1 MSSSERIN
9 ELKIDST
16 LWADP
21 KRIINLLDFD
31 PKKLNIYTELNSIS
45 NTPDASS
52 KDLIEVYEV
61 RYGNGGFYLV
71 IDDIKGYFNIDDNVG
86 SILNLILTDDQKN
99 IFIIFFHQVCKEI
112 FKKVNDENGEL
123 ILHEKIRLIDS
134 NFPIEKIFKIL
145 SITIVIRSLIEKD
158 NKFYL
163 ELALNR
169 CLFEPFEIKL

>member
-1 MSSSERIN
+1 MNPSERIK

-16 LWADP
+16 LWTDP

-31 PKKLNIYTELNSIS
+31 PKKLGIYTELNSIS

-61 RYGNGGFYLV
+61 RYNDGGFYLV
-71 IDDIKGYFNIDDNVG
+71 IDGIKGYFIVDVNVG
-86 SILNLILTDDQKN
+86 SILNMILANDQKN
-99 IFIIFFHQVCKEI
+99 KYNQVWKEI
-112 FKKVNDENGEL
+112 FKNVNDGNGEL
-123 ILHEKIRLIDS
+123 MLHEKIRLIDS
-134 NFPIEKIFKIL
+134 NFPIEKIFKVH
-145 SITIVIRSLIEKD
+145 SITNVIKSLIEKD

-169 CLFEPFEIKL
+169 CLFEPYEIKL

>member
-1 MSSSERIN
+1 MSSSERIK

-21 KRIINLLDFD
+21 KRVINLLDFD

-52 KDLIEVYEV
+52 KDLIEMYEV
-61 RYGNGGFYLV
+61 RYDNGGFYLV

-86 SILNLILTDDQKN
+86 SILNLILTNDQKN
-99 IFIIFFHQVCKEI
+99 KKLKI
-112 FKKVNDENGEL
+112 KKVNDENGEL

-134 NFPIEKIFKIL
+134 NFPIEKIFKIH

-169 CLFEPFEIKL
+169 CLFEPYEIKV

>member
-1 MSSSERIN
+1 MSASERIK

-16 LWADP
+16 LWVDP

-31 PKKLNIYTELNSIS
+31 PKKLNIYTELNNIS

-61 RYGNGGFYLV
+61 RYDNGGFYLV
-71 IDDIKGYFNIDDNVG
+71 IDDIKGYFNIDENVG
-86 SILNLILTDDQKN
+86 SILNLIVTDDQKN
-99 IFIIFFHQVCKEI
+99 KYHQVWKEI

-134 NFPIEKIFKIL
+134 NFPIEKIFKIH

-163 ELALNR
+163 ERALNLF
-169 CLFEPFEIKL
+169 LFELYEIKL

>member
-1 MSSSERIN
+1 MSSSERIK

-31 PKKLNIYTELNSIS
+31 PKKLSIYTEL

-61 RYGNGGFYLV
+61 RYDNGGFYLV
-71 IDDIKGYFNIDDNVG
+71 IDNTKGCFNVDDNVG

-99 IFIIFFHQVCKEI
+99 KYHQVWKEI
-112 FKKVNDENGEL
+112 FKNVNERKGEL
-123 ILHEKIRLIDS
+123 LLHEKIRLIDS
-134 NFPIEKIFKIL
+134 NFPIEKIFKIH
-145 SITIVIRSLIEKD
+145 SITIVIKSLIEKD

-169 CLFEPFEIKL
+169 CLLEPYEIKL